1 MAIRLTCDISYLPC
15 FIVVNIW

>member
-15 FIVVNIW
+15 FIVVNI